1 MKCIHC
7 QKDSKYKERTSRK
20 CSGCGH
26 LFAFEPK
33 EKDPITD
40 VFFQSAIDAVSA
52 NGVVRWNVDHLYY
65 EVCRRKRPGFKKI
78 LPVIVFA
85 FLVSAF
91 LSIGMMVVLRN
102 PLGLI
107 VPLLVAPLCVL
118 GVLAYLSQKFVTIR
132 SSEFHSWYERWCDV
146 HGTPKGVIVRKE
158 APVSPTTTES
168 DVGDYSF
175 DRAVICDCSETV
187 DLLLANQFHF
197 ENNCA
202 ILSID
207 GYPAGPF
214 ALIRQMLRRNPSLQ
228 VFALHDA
235 TAAGCR
241 MAHRLATDPEWFG
254 GHAKVIDV
262 GLRPGNATV
271 FKGLYRPSRGSVNVG
286 EGISADEAKWL
297 TSYNLELAAVR
308 PEQVLKRLFRAVSR
322 RDEKE
327 PADTNGGDDGGVFF
341 IIDSTSFSADAGD
354 GDGGADAF
362 G

>member
-7 QKDSKYKERTSRK
+7 QKDSKYKERTGRK

-40 VFFQSAIDAVSA
+40 VFFQSVIDGVSA

-65 EVCRRKRPGFKKI
+65 EVCRRKRRRFKKAI
-78 LPVIVFA
+78 PVLL
-85 FLVSAF
+85 FLVVPC
-91 LSIGMMVVLRN
+91 VVTLAALPSPIRY
-102 PLGLI
+102 I
-107 VPLLVAPLCVL
+107 VPLFLICFTIV
-118 GVLAYLSQKFVTIR
+118 GVLAYLSQKFVTISR
-132 SSEFHSWYERWCDV
+132 SEFDSWYKRWCDV
-146 HGTPKGVIVRKE
+146 HGSPKGVIVRKE
-158 APVSPTTTES
+158 APVSPKQAEP
-168 DVGDYSF
+168 DLGDYSF
-175 DRAVICDCSETV
+175 DRAVICDNAATV

-202 ILSID
+202 LLTID

-214 ALIRQMLRRNPSLQ
+214 ELVRKMLRRNPNLQ

-235 TAAGCR
+235 TPAGCQ

-262 GLRPGNATV
+262 GLRPGNAPV
-271 FKGLYRPSRGSVNVG
+271 FEGLYRPSRGSVKVG

-308 PEQVLKRLFRAVSR
+308 PEQVLKRLFRAISR

-327 PADTNGGDDGGVFF
+327 PAETSDGDGGVFF
-341 IIDSTSFSADAGD
+341 IIDSSSFSADAGD